1 MTRTVDPATQTPDS
15 IFGNITQ
22 LRDSPGALLMARNTS
37 LTDRALPTYRD
48 ASGRIRDLLDVNL
61 ERAAELLGVSRAS
74 AAKNTPLSVDALD
87 RIHSLSVNFE
97 QAQAVFGEQTVGW
110 FTAPH
115 PALEGLSPLD
125 MQRTR
130 YGERRLSTLIQNMLD
145 GAFL

>member
-1 MTRTVDPATQTPDS
+1 MTRTTDPAAQTLDS

-22 LRDSPGALLMARNTS
+22 LRDSPGALLMARS
-37 LTDRALPTYRD
+37 PALTDSALPTYRD
-48 ASGRIRDLLDVNL
+48 ASGRIRDLLNVNL

-115 PALEGLSPLD
+115 PALDGLSPLD